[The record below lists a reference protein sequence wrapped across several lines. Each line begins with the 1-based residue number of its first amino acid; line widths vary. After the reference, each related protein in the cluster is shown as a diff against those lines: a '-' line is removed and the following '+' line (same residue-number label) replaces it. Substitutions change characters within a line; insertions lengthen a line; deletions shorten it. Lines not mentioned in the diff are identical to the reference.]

1 MSGYFKKF
9 PEVIDYMK
17 KNVSKWN
24 KKYELPRVHDI
35 RHIYAAKQ
43 GEDLNVRLFQIYQWI
58 MVNDTSSL
66 ALVSALSL
74 VNCKFI

>member
-1 MSGYFKKF
+1 
-9 PEVIDYMK
+9 MK
-17 KNVSKWN
+17 RNVSKWN

-35 RHIYAAKQ
+35 RSIYAAKQ
-43 GEDLNVRLFQIYQWI
+43 GEDLNVRMFQIYQWI

-74 VNCKFI
+74 VWFLFYPECLLRLDED